1 MRSHRVVPKLRCKIR
16 AQMQARVSGP
26 VCGAARARF
35 MNRCSASICPHAVF
49 WGVFVT
55 CFTFHVWQ
63 HSMLWYIGH
72 QPRINRPQSPGTAQS
87 HGLNQNGY
95 SSIKHAYQST
105 RNAHVIDQCCV
116 TTCSLAVFLGGVE
129 LWVLFHVLRTKH
141 ETCYRFIA
149 RVTKQCIASICP
161 HAVFCGGS
169 ARDGACGQLQWRV
182 GSVAV

>member
-1 MRSHRVVPKLRCKIR
+1 MR
-16 AQMQARVSGP
+16 
-26 VCGAARARF
+26 
-35 MNRCSASICPHAVF
+35 
-49 WGVFVT
+49 

-63 HSMLWYIGH
+63 HSMLWYIEN

-95 SSIKHAYQST
+95 SSIKHAYDST
-105 RNAHVIDQCCV
+105 RHAHVIEHCCV
-116 TTCSLAVFLGGVE
+116 TMRSLAVFLGCVK

-169 ARDGACGQLQWRV
+169 PRDAGLMGSCGACAQLQSDPPCPRLSHGGQQFKEPPV
-182 GSVAV
+182 